1 MASQTQKFNIPY
13 ARLSQEDAREGES
26 NSIVNQRLLLEEYAQ
41 RNGFE
46 NTIFL
51 ADDGY
56 SETNFKRPSWKKIME
71 MIEAGE
77 VETIIVK
84 DMFRPGRNYLYV
96 SRLTEM
102 YFPEK
107 GVRYI
112 AINDNVDS
120 LVAGSDDFNGI
131 RNWFNEQ
138 HAKDTSKKVWAVK
151 RIRAECGGT
160 TRWQTT
166 LRLQKAFSRQ

>member
-1 MASQTQKFNIPY
+1 
-13 ARLSQEDAREGES
+13 
-26 NSIVNQRLLLEEYAQ
+26 
-41 RNGFE
+41 
-46 NTIFL
+46 
-51 ADDGY
+51 
-56 SETNFKRPSWKKIME
+56 ME

-112 AINDNVDS
+112 AVNDNVDS

-151 RIRAECGGT
+151 RIRAECGERLGGRPPYGYKKRSPDSKDIVLDEET
-160 TRWQTT
+160 TSIIQCVF
-166 LRLQKAFSRQ
+166 RLCTEGKGPNQIARILTKEEILTPARYTYENTAWHT